1 MENTEKNNFRIK
13 IILIILYIVFC
24 LIGFPLIFIFPPRK
38 FLFSEDSIDEENKKY
53 LFKNF
58 VSEIHDNI
66 NKKLIRNITLT
77 KENDDCPENFETL
90 SININIME
98 ISHIF
103 SEIVLFVFKDMMIIL
118 K

>member
-1 MENTEKNNFRIK
+1 METNEKKYLKMK
-13 IILIILYIVFC
+13 IIIIILYIVFC

-38 FLFSEDSIDEENKKY
+38 YLFTEDSIDEEDKKY

-66 NKKLIRNITLT
+66 NKKLIKKITLT
-77 KENDDCPENFETL
+77 KNVQRISKL
-90 SININIME
+90 YQYNINIME
-98 ISHIF
+98 ISHVF
-103 SEIVLFVFKDMMIIL
+103 LLIVHFVFKNMMIQ